1 MPTSQSADTRDRPD
15 AEEPADTERQADSE
29 KQAGVEKRAAGGKQ
43 SGAGKRAKAGD
54 GPGPEP
60 LPPRLLKRW
69 EIGAPGTTTP
79 LATGSGDRSWRVDTA
94 DGAFF
99 LREHVGPDR
108 RRVLFQ
114 HGVTAALDAAGLPVL
129 APVPA
134 RGGRTLVTA
143 AGRGYVLYPWVGG
156 RGRGGLELTFAQCEA
171 LGELLGRLHAA
182 LDELTPP
189 VQQSMLV
196 PTPRAAD
203 AAAAVEEMLRDVP
216 GGEDGTDFDALTARR
231 LRERRDLLTEFAGHQ
246 PPDIEVSTVGH
257 LHGSFHAEHL
267 RYGGS
272 GNVTAVLGWG
282 GLTTGPVA
290 GEVVRSAARLF
301 ACEDERGLDLDRVE
315 AFVRG
320 HRSAF
325 PLDAGQIQSAVHREW
340 WERLCDVAPL
350 RHRYLGEDG
359 AGERGPATLVSWWS
373 ANLDRTLDA
382 FAVPY
387 TAVYADAPG
396 DSPAYG

>member
-1 MPTSQSADTRDRPD
+1 MPTSQSADARDRAD
-15 AEEPADTERQADSE
+15 AEHR
-29 KQAGVEKRAAGGKQ
+29 
-43 SGAGKRAKAGD
+43 AGD
-54 GPGPEP
+54 GGQAADDGATGADP

-69 EIGAPGTTTP
+69 EIGAPGTATP
-79 LATGSGDRSWRVDTA
+79 LATGPGGRSWRVDA
-94 DGAFF
+94 AGGAFF
-99 LREHVGPDR
+99 LREHTGADR
-108 RRVLFQ
+108 RRLLFQ
-114 HGVTAALDAAGLPVL
+114 HGVTAALDAAGLPVH

-134 RGGRTLVTA
+134 RSGRTLVTA

-156 RGRGGLELTFAQCEA
+156 RGRGGLELTFTQCEA

-196 PTPRAAD
+196 PAPRAAD
-203 AAAAVEEMLRDVP
+203 AAAAVEAMLRDVP
-216 GGEDGTDFDALTARR
+216 DGDGTDFDALTARR
-231 LRERRDLLTEFAGHQ
+231 LRERRALLTEFAGHQ

-272 GNVTAVLGWG
+272 GNVTAVLGWD

-301 ACEDERGLDLDRVE
+301 ACEDDRGLDLDRVQ

-359 AGERGPATLVSWWS
+359 AGERAPATLVSWWS
-373 ANLDRTLDA
+373 AHLDRTLDA

>member
-1 MPTSQSADTRDRPD
+1 MPTSESADARDRAVTEHRAGA
-15 AEEPADTERQADSE
+15 AER
-29 KQAGVEKRAAGGKQ
+29 AGEGGQ
-43 SGAGKRAKAGD
+43 AKADD
-54 GPGPEP
+54 GPGAEP

-69 EIGAPGTTTP
+69 EIGAPDAATP
-79 LATGSGDRSWRVDTA
+79 LATGPGHRSWRVDSA
-94 DGAFF
+94 GGAFF
-99 LREHVGPDR
+99 LREHAAADR
-108 RRVLFQ
+108 RRALFQ

-196 PTPRAAD
+196 PAPRAAR
-203 AAAAVEEMLRDVP
+203 AAAAVEAMLREVP
-216 GGEDGTDFDALTARR
+216 DGGDGTDFDALTARR
-231 LRERRDLLTEFAGHQ
+231 LRERRGLLTEFAGHQ

-301 ACEDERGLDLDRVE
+301 ACEDERGLDLDRVQ

-359 AGERGPATLVSWWS
+359 AGERVPAALVSWWS
-373 ANLDRTLDA
+373 AHLDRTLDA

>member
-1 MPTSQSADTRDRPD
+1 MPTSQSADARDR
-15 AEEPADTERQADSE
+15 ADTEHRAGAANRAD
-29 KQAGVEKRAAGGKQ
+29 G
-43 SGAGKRAKAGD
+43 SGQAKADG
-54 GPGPEP
+54 GPGAEA

-69 EIGAPGTTTP
+69 EIGAPEVTTP
-79 LATGSGDRSWRVDTA
+79 PATGQGHRSWRVDTA
-94 DGAFF
+94 GGAFF
-99 LREHVGPDR
+99 LREHAGADR

-143 AGRGYVLYPWVGG
+143 AGRGYALYPWVGG

-196 PTPRAAD
+196 PAPRAAD
-203 AAAAVEEMLRDVP
+203 AAAAVEATLRDVP
-216 GGEDGTDFDALTARR
+216 DGGGGTDFDALTARR

-246 PPDIEVSTVGH
+246 PPDVEVSTVGH

-301 ACEDERGLDLDRVE
+301 ACEDERGLDLDRVQ

-350 RHRYLGEDG
+350 RHRYLGGDG

-373 ANLDRTLDA
+373 AHLDRTLDA

>member
-1 MPTSQSADTRDRPD
+1 MPTSHSS
-15 AEEPADTERQADSE
+15 DSE
-29 KQAGVEKRAAGGKQ
+29 RGSGVGEGG
-43 SGAGKRAKAGD
+43 A
-54 GPGPEP
+54 EP
-60 LPPRLLKRW
+60 PPRLLSRW
-69 EIGAPGTTTP
+69 EIGTPAEATP
-79 LATGSGDRSWRVDTA
+79 LGSGRGPRSWRVDA
-94 DGAFF
+94 AGDAYF
-99 LREHVGPDR
+99 LKEYERPDR
-108 RRVLFQ
+108 RRVLFR

-171 LGELLGRLHAA
+171 LGELLGRLHAT
-182 LDELTPP
+182 LDELTAP

-216 GGEDGTDFDALTARR
+216 DGDGGTDFDALTVRR
-231 LRERRDLLTEFAGHQ
+231 LRERRDLLAEFAGHQ

-257 LHGSFHAEHL
+257 LHGSFHAGHL

-272 GNVTAVLGWG
+272 GNVTAVLGWD

-301 ACEDERGLDLDRVE
+301 ACEDERGLDLDRVQ

-320 HRSAF
+320 HRSAY

-359 AGERGPATLVSWWS
+359 TAERGPASLVPWWS
-373 ANLDRTLDA
+373 AQLERTLDA
-382 FAVPY
+382 FAAPY
-387 TAVYADAPG
+387 TAAPADVLEE
-396 DSPAYG
+396 SPAYG

>member
-1 MPTSQSADTRDRPD
+1 MPTSQSADT
-15 AEEPADTERQADSE
+15 EPPR
-29 KQAGVEKRAAGGKQ
+29 
-43 SGAGKRAKAGD
+43 
-54 GPGPEP
+54 
-60 LPPRLLKRW
+60 RLLKRW
-69 EIGAPGTTTP
+69 EINVPGGDAHPHDGGGAHTGTGPLDGAGPG
-79 LATGSGDRSWRVDTA
+79 RRCWRVDTA

-99 LREHVGPDR
+99 LKEYTEPDR
-108 RRVLFQ
+108 HRLRFR
-114 HGVTAALDAAGLPVL
+114 HSVTAALDEAGLPVL

-143 AGRGYVLYPWVGG
+143 AGRGYVLHPWVGG
-156 RGRGGLELTFAQCEA
+156 RGRGGLELTFGQCEA
-171 LGELLGRLHAA
+171 LGELLGRLHTA
-182 LDELTPP
+182 LDRLTPP
-189 VQQSMLV
+189 VQQSLLI

-216 GGEDGTDFDALTARR
+216 GDGDGTDFDALTGRR
-231 LRERRDLLTEFAGHQ
+231 LRERRGLLAAFADHQ
-246 PPDIEVSTVGH
+246 PPEIEVTTVGH
-257 LHGSFHAEHL
+257 LHGSFHAGHL

-282 GLTTGPVA
+282 SLTTGPVA
-290 GEVVRSAARLF
+290 GEVVRAAARLF
-301 ACEDERGLDLDRVE
+301 ACDDERGLDLDRVQ

-359 AGERGPATLVSWWS
+359 AAGRGSAALVSWWS
-373 ANLDRTLDA
+373 AQLDRTLDA
-382 FAVPY
+382 FAAPY
-387 TAVYADAPG
+387 TAAYTDAPG
-396 DSPAYG
+396 DSPAFG